1 VLRKFLDRKK
11 VFFEREG
18 WGKRLSPIFE
28 MFEDFLYTTGEITR
42 YAPHAR
48 DSLGF
53 QRMMITVIVALLPS
67 VLMALYNTGLQANLA
82 LAEFGITDPQ
92 GWRLELL
99 RAIGISIDS
108 TSTVSNFLHGA
119 LFFLPVLIVTYL
131 VGGLWEVFFSCVKQ
145 QEVTEGFLVTGLL
158 FPLILP
164 ATIPLWQVAL
174 GISFGVVFGK
184 LIYGGTGMN
193 FLNPALTARA
203 FLFFSYPTQ
212 ITGDVGWPGID
223 GLTGATP
230 LAAAAVGRLDSLA
243 VSWQNAFLG
252 LIPGDMGETS
262 TLACLLGAA
271 LLLMTRVASWRIMA
285 SVSLGMISL
294 SLLLNGIGSLTNPM
308 FALTPAWHFV
318 LGGFAF
324 GMVFMATDP
333 VTAATTNQGRWIYG
347 FLIGALVVLVRV
359 VNPAFPEGMMLAI
372 LFGNC
377 FAPLIDYMVVQRNI
391 KRRLAHHGYP

>member
-1 VLRKFLDRKK
+1 MLRRFLDRKK
-11 VFFEREG
+11 AFFEKEG
-18 WGKRLSPIFE
+18 WGKRLSPIYE
-28 MFEDFLYTTGEITR
+28 MIDDFLYSRGEVTQS
-42 YAPHAR
+42 APHVR

-53 QRMMITVIVALLPS
+53 QRMMATVIVALVPC
-67 VLMALYNTGLQANLA
+67 VLVALYNTGLQANLA
-82 LAEFGITDPQ
+82 LARFGVTGPA

-99 RAIGISIDS
+99 RTLGISLDPGSVIS
-108 TSTVSNFLHGA
+108 NTVHGA
-119 LFFLPVLIVTYL
+119 LFFFPVLFVTYL
-131 VGGLWEVFFSCVKQ
+131 VGGGWEILFSCVKQ
-145 QEVTEGFLVTGLL
+145 QEITEGFLVTGLL

-203 FLFFSYPTQ
+203 FLFFSYPAQ

-223 GLTGATP
+223 VLTGATP
-230 LAAAAVGRLDSLA
+230 LAAAAAGGLNSIA
-243 VSWQNAFLG
+243 VTWQEAFLG

-271 LLLMTRVASWRIMA
+271 LLIATRVASWRIMA
-285 SVSLGMISL
+285 SMSLGMITVV
-294 SLLLNGIGSLTNPM
+294 LLLNGMGSATNPM
-308 FALTPAWHFV
+308 FGLTPAWHFV

-324 GMVFMATDP
+324 GAVFMATDP
-333 VTAATTNQGRWIYG
+333 VTAATTNTGRWIYG
-347 FLIGALVVLVRV
+347 FLIGALVVLIRV
-359 VNPAFPEGMMLAI
+359 VNPAFPEGVMLAI

-377 FAPLIDYMVVQRNI
+377 FAPLIDYMVVQGNI
-391 KRRLAHHGYP
+391 KRRMAQHA